1 LNGIDSVLLVTPLW
15 RRTGGV
21 ATHVMASATALAR
34 HGLDVHVLAAQ
45 IEAGDSIPG
54 VTLHHEPRLLAR
66 RAPLQQR
73 LGECAHLR
81 PSAIHIHQRDDPKMV
96 ELMRE
101 SAPVVIS
108 AHGYPGCTS
117 GVYHF
122 GPGQECKRA
131 HGPGCVPNLIA
142 RGCAHTRHPKT
153 LPLKYWNVTLG
164 LAALARADLTV
175 SYSSAVDRHLAR
187 NGLTRRAIVPC
198 FPTIPP
204 LTDVHEPVARR
215 VVFAGRVEP
224 TKGVEVLLRAA
235 VEVDGELVICGGG
248 RQLESMRVLARRLG
262 LEARVRF
269 AGWLEPDR
277 LARELAE
284 ASVVVV
290 PSLWPEP
297 FGLVGIEA
305 LAVGRP
311 VIASATGGIVDWLQD
326 EVGVAV
332 TPGDPGELARAL
344 AELLSDPERQ
354 RAMGAAGRKLV
365 AERFSEE
372 RHVEALLGAYR
383 TARETWLAG
392 RAA

>member
-1 LNGIDSVLLVTPLW
+1 
-15 RRTGGV
+15 
-21 ATHVMASATALAR
+21 
-34 HGLDVHVLAAQ
+34 
-45 IEAGDSIPG
+45 
-54 VTLHHEPRLLAR
+54 
-66 RAPLQQR
+66 
-73 LGECAHLR
+73 
-81 PSAIHIHQRDDPKMV
+81 MV
-96 ELMRE
+96 KLMRE
-101 SAPVVIS
+101 HAPVIVS

-164 LAALARADLTV
+164 LAALAGADLTV
-175 SYSSAVDRHLAR
+175 SYSNAVDRHLAR

-198 FPTIPP
+198 FPTIPA
-204 LTDVHEPVARR
+204 LTDSPDPVARR

-224 TKGVEVLLRAA
+224 TKGVEVLLHAA
-235 VEVDGELVICGGG
+235 AEVDGEFVICGGG
-248 RQLESMRVLARRLG
+248 RQLESMRLLARRLG
-262 LEARVRF
+262 LQERVRF
-269 AGWLEPDR
+269 AGWLEPER

-311 VIASATGGIVDWLQD
+311 VVASATGGIVDWLHED
-326 EVGVAV
+326 VGVPV
-332 TPGDPGELARAL
+332 TPGDPQELARAL
-344 AELLSDPERQ
+344 TQLLSDPERQ
-354 RAMGAAGRKLV
+354 RAMGVAGRRLV
-365 AERFSEE
+365 SERFSAE

-383 TARETWLAG
+383 RARETWLAE
-392 RAA
+392 RAV